1 MKKYIEVQRSIL
13 EKIKTGTLKPGD
25 KLPGRSL
32 LCAEYGVAP
41 VTICRAID
49 ELIEQ
54 EVLYA
59 VQGKGTFVSEKRVQW
74 RTISDSFFKN
84 IANNTNNITIDIKR
98 LEKIKDRR
106 IAKIFKAAPAT
117 EFTYFERVRMKDGE
131 PVAVSV
137 SYLPLSIISE
147 NDYYYLRR
155 CQSLYKMLAGKKII
169 PTSTRETF
177 TVEIASRKSI
187 YTLLLQSN
195 NTPLLVTKRLNY
207 DDTGRIFEYTENY
220 LLPHRYEIVCWHS
233 SVPLGD
239 KKALKRLDA
248 EI

>member
-13 EKIKTGTLKPGD
+13 DKIKNGTLRQGD
-25 KLPGRSL
+25 QIPGRSE
-32 LCAEYGVAP
+32 LCAEYGVSP
-41 VTICRAID
+41 VTVSRALE

-84 IANNTNNITIDIKR
+84 MPHNPSNITIDIKK
-98 LEKIKDRR
+98 LEKIKDKRV
-106 IAKIFKAAPAT
+106 AKIFKAAPMT
-117 EFTYFERVRMKDGE
+117 EFTYFERVRVKDGE

-155 CQSLYKMLAGKKII
+155 SQSLYKMLAGKKII

-177 TVEIASRKSI
+177 TVEITSRKNI
-187 YTLLLQSN
+187 YTLLLQGN

-233 SVPLGD
+233 SAPQTE
-239 KKALKRLDA
+239 KISSKRRDA